1 MALKRK
7 KYSTSIASGEIGG
20 RSDYCL
26 IHSSEGSR
34 LKTYWI
40 FLFVFA
46 VLVAVIYTCDK
57 SAKTQSEFLL
67 SSGCLATIYLVIERY
82 RRKTDLKYPGG
93 DKATITSIVE
103 DEASKSKVS
112 RNQMA
117 KTGRSYQVYIVL
129 DISPVSSC
137 CA

>member
-1 MALKRK
+1 MALNKE
-7 KYSTSIASGEIGG
+7 KYSTSIASGEIGS

-46 VLVAVIYTCDK
+46 VLVAVIYTCDQ

-67 SSGCLATIYLVIERY
+67 SSGCLATIYLLELDLVIERY
-82 RRKTDLKYPGG
+82 RRKTKLLMYPGG
-93 DKATITSIVE
+93 DKATIS
-103 DEASKSKVS
+103 SNPKVS
-112 RNQMA
+112 RNQTA
-117 KTGRSYQVYIVL
+117 KTDRSYQDYTLL
-129 DISPVSSC
+129 DICPVFSC
-137 CA
+137 CV